1 MKESEMAGFT
11 PERRRADNPKSF
23 VGAERRGL
31 DGNDANRD
39 PITGAPGAHPVGTG
53 LGAAAGGMAAGAA
66 AGAVAGPVGAV
77 AGAAVGA
84 VVGGLA
90 GKGIAEMIDPTAEEA
105 YWRENYTAEPYYEKD
120 FTYDDYH
127 PAYRTGWEGRGR
139 YEGRTFDQAER
150 ELEADYARYRGSSR
164 LGWNRNRLAA
174 RAAWDRFD
182 ATDSFERS
190 Q

>member
-1 MKESEMAGFT
+1 MAGFT
-11 PERRRADNPKSF
+11 PERRSADRGRAWT
-23 VGAERRGL
+23 GQERRGV
-31 DGNDANRD
+31 DPMDKDENRD
-39 PITGAPGAHPVGTG
+39 PISGAPGAHPVGTG

-66 AGAVAGPVGAV
+66 VGTVAGPVGTAV
-77 AGAAVGA
+77 GAAVGA

-105 YWRENYTAEPYYEKD
+105 YWRENYDTQPYYEQGY
-120 FTYDDYH
+120 TYDDYH

-139 YEGRTFDQAER
+139 YEGRSFDEVDR
-150 ELEADYARYRGSSR
+150 ELEADYRRYRGGSR
-164 LGWNRNRLAA
+164 LDWNRNRHAA

-182 ATDSFERS
+182 ATDDFERS